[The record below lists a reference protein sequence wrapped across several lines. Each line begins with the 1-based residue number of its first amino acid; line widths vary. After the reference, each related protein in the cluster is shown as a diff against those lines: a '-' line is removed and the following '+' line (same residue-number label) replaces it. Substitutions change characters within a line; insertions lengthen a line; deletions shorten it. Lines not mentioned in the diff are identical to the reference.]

1 METIEVIEVTEQ
13 RLKNVFSEVLGIP
26 PSEIND
32 EIAYDKSK
40 GWDSLAHMALIAA
53 LDSQFDIMLD
63 TDDVV
68 DLSSYGKSKEILRKY
83 GVQV

>member
-1 METIEVIEVTEQ
+1 METMEATEEKL
-13 RLKNVFSEVLGIP
+13 RAVFSDVLGVP

-53 LDSQFDIMLD
+53 LDTEFDIMLD

-68 DLSSYGKSKEILRKY
+68 DLSSYGKSEEILRKY

>member
-1 METIEVIEVTEQ
+1 MQTMEATEHKL
-13 RLKNVFSEVLGIP
+13 RTVFSEVLGIP

-53 LDSQFDIMLD
+53 LDSEFDIMLD

-68 DLSSYGKSKEILRKY
+68 DLSSYGKSKEILRRY
-83 GVQV
+83 GVRI

>member
-1 METIEVIEVTEQ
+1 MQTMEATEQ
-13 RLKNVFSEVLGIP
+13 KLKAVFSKALAIP
-26 PSEIND
+26 PAEIND
-32 EIAYDKSK
+32 EVAYDKSK

-53 LDSQFDIMLD
+53 LDSAFDIMLD

-68 DLSSYGKSKEILRKY
+68 GLSSYGKCKEILRRY

>member
-1 METIEVIEVTEQ
+1 METMEATEEKL
-13 RLKNVFSEVLGIP
+13 RAVFSEVLGIP

-32 EIAYDKSK
+32 DVAYDKSK

-53 LDSQFDIMLD
+53 LDSKFDIMLD

-68 DLSSYGKSKEILRKY
+68 DLSSYGKSKDILRKY

>member
-1 METIEVIEVTEQ
+1 METIEAIEVTEQ

>member
-1 METIEVIEVTEQ
+1 METMEATEQ
-13 RLKNVFSEVLGIP
+13 RLRDVFSKALDVP

-32 EIAYDKSK
+32 EVAYDKSK

-53 LDSQFDIMLD
+53 LETEFDIMLD

-68 DLSSYGKSKEILRKY
+68 DLSSYRKSKEILRRY

>member
-1 METIEVIEVTEQ
+1 MQTMEATEHKL
-13 RLKNVFSEVLGIP
+13 RTVFSEALGIP

-32 EIAYDKSK
+32 EVAYDKSK

-53 LDSQFDIMLD
+53 LDSEFDIMLD

-83 GVQV
+83 GVRI